1 MSSALRQVSK
11 RNHPGQQGFTLL
23 EVLVA
28 LAVLAIVMGALIKVT
43 NSYAFNAVY
52 LQEKTLA
59 QWIAEN
65 KAVEYQLMQEF
76 PPVGSKEGET
86 EMAKVDWQW
95 RVKVSNTEDKRLRRL
110 DISVALQQGD
120 LDTPITTLVAFVGQP
135 L

>member
-1 MSSALRQVSK
+1 MFKAMQQAVERT
-11 RNHPGQQGFTLL
+11 HPHQRGFTLL

-28 LAVLAIVMGALIKVT
+28 LAVLAITMGALIKVT
-43 NSYAFNAVY
+43 DSYAFNAGY

-65 KAVEYQLMQEF
+65 KAVEYQLMNEF

-86 EMAKVDWQW
+86 EMVTVDWQW
-95 RVKVSNTEDKRLRRL
+95 RVKVSNTDDKRLRRL
-110 DISVALQQGD
+110 DISVALKQGD
-120 LDTPITTLVAFVGQP
+120 LDYPITTLVAFVGQP

>member
-1 MSSALRQVSK
+1 MSELRRYIIS
-11 RNHPGQQGFTLL
+11 RNRQRGFTLL

-28 LAVLAIVMGALIKVT
+28 LAILAISMGALIKGADTYV
-43 NSYAFNAVY
+43 FNASY

-65 KAVEYQLMQEF
+65 KAVEYQLLNEF
-76 PPVGSKEGET
+76 PPVGSKEGMT
-86 EMAKVDWQW
+86 EMAKVEWQW
-95 RVKVSNTEDKRLRRL
+95 RVKVSTTEDSRLRRL
-110 DISVALQQGD
+110 DISVAHEYGE

>member
-1 MSSALRQVSK
+1 MSRLPRHVFRHQV
-11 RNHPGQQGFTLL
+11 QQGFTLL

-28 LAVLAIVMGALIKVT
+28 LTILAIVMGTLIKVADT
-43 NSYAFNAVY
+43 YAFNAGY

-65 KAVEYQLMQEF
+65 KAVEYQLKKEF
-76 PPVGSKEGET
+76 PPVGSKEGIT
-86 EMAKVDWQW
+86 EMAKVEWQW
-95 RVKVSNTEDKRLRRL
+95 RVKVSTTEDKRLRRL
-110 DISVALQQGD
+110 DISVAHEHGE